1 MRRLTRGTD
10 GRDRHVLGWDR
21 HALSPAASS
30 ESVYGLALAGNDDA
44 YAAREARVAATD
56 VTVVAP
62 GVATARGVDAARV
75 RGLAY
80 THRAIEL
87 LGRAAADV
95 ESARALLAAAG
106 IDRAGTVA
114 VRARDVRSTAGVS
127 TREAEIELGGVL
139 TDRGFEVDLDD
150 PDHVLCAWFSADVC
164 LLGWHACESVRDFST
179 RRPTDR
185 PFFQPGSMDPLDARW
200 AVNVAGAGPSRRIVD
215 PMCGT
220 GGFLIEAGLVGSS
233 VVGVDAQWKMT
244 RGTRENL
251 RAYLG
256 PGGTPGDAGTES
268 GDDGG
273 GDRGDDADRSN
284 CGDTGN
290 RSNRGDG
297 DTGDRGA
304 FDVIR
309 GDATALPLRDE
320 CADGVV
326 VDVPYGRQSKI
337 ETHSLS
343 DLVSGALAE
352 AARIAPRAVVVA
364 DRSWADAAADAG
376 WRVDDRFERR
386 VHGSLTRHV
395 HVLRR

>member
-1 MRRLTRGTD
+1 
-10 GRDRHVLGWDR
+10 
-21 HALSPAASS
+21 
-30 ESVYGLALAGNDDA
+30 VYGLALAGNDDT
-44 YAAREARVAATD
+44 YAACEARTAATD

-75 RGLAY
+75 RDLAY

-87 LGRAAADV
+87 LGRTAADV
-95 ESARALLAAAG
+95 ESARALLTAAG

-139 TDRGFEVDLDD
+139 TERGFPVDLDD
-150 PDHVLCAWFSADVC
+150 PDHVLCAWFSGDVC

-233 VVGVDAQWKMT
+233 VIGVDAQWKMT

-256 PGGTPGDAGTES
+256 SGDDPGDAGTGS
-268 GDDGG
+268 DADTASDAD
-273 GDRGDDADRSN
+273 GDRG
-284 CGDTGN
+284 T
-290 RSNRGDG
+290 
-297 DTGDRGA
+297 
-304 FDVIR
+304 FDVLR
-309 GDATALPLRDE
+309 GDATALPLRE
-320 CADGVV
+320 GCAEGVV